1 MPAHPPLPNKPAG
14 GVTPGAQMGPY
25 KIITQLG
32 EGGFGS
38 VYLAEQ
44 SAPVQRRVALKLIKP
59 GMDSRSVMARF
70 EAERQVLALMDHPS
84 VAKVFDAGLTSDGRP
99 FFVMELVRGE
109 PVTRFCELERVSVE
123 DRVRLMIKVCGA
135 VQHAHMKGV
144 LHRDLK
150 PSNILVSM
158 VDNEPL
164 PKVIDFGVAKA
175 LHQRLSD
182 STIYTEMGQM
192 IGTPEYM
199 SPEQARGSADIDTRA
214 DIYALGAILYELL
227 TGVPPLDVRSRRQE
241 GQAALERTIEQ
252 EHPPAPSVRLSEL
265 AKSGQFAAFRGID
278 APTALR
284 RVRGDLD
291 WIVLKCL
298 EKERSRRY
306 SSAAALAEDLDRY
319 LHDDPVLAGPPSTAY
334 RAVKFIKRHRVS
346 VVAGILVSLSLLAG
360 LIGTAFGLARAKL
373 ETAAAESARLDAERA
388 QGESEQARIEAEA
401 AHKQSEQARIES
413 EQARVEAERARD
425 ESEAVTSFLITMIQ
439 SVDPDQSGRDVTV
452 RQVLDQSSSDLSKF
466 ADRPLVEARV
476 RHALG
481 ISYWQLGYLEQ
492 ADMQLPMVVDLR
504 RNTLGPDHRDTLRA
518 IANVGGL
525 RLEQGRFAEA
535 EQYLKE
541 AVDGFTRT
549 LGPGHGLTLGAA
561 SNLAV
566 LYARRGANVE
576 ALDMSRRVYE
586 GQKIARGPDHE
597 QTLGAMINLG
607 DQLSEMG
614 RLDEAEPILKEAVER
629 WERVHGPEKT
639 GTLVALHSWGMHK
652 KNQGEY
658 DQAEAIIRRVIDA
671 RTRVLGEQH
680 VDTLTAIGNLGV
692 ILTSKKMHGEAEVE
706 LSRAWSGMRD
716 TLGDGHP
723 TTLRVLNLLASNL
736 EEQGWPARSRPV
748 IDQIIQSARTLA
760 EQAEIP
766 PGELNDLAHTLLFMR
781 PIEQRDVKTALALTT
796 RACEI
801 ERARNGRDLWRY
813 LDTLAVAQHAC
824 GDSSAALATQRE
836 CIKLIPPSGESF
848 RGELE
853 QRAKE
858 YEQASSMTGSR

>member
-1 MPAHPPLPNKPAG
+1 MHEEPTADNARQAPAPPPPPLAPKHALGPAA
-14 GVTPGAQMGPY
+14 GAEIGPY

-59 GMDSRSVMARF
+59 GMDSRLVMARF

-84 VAKVFDAGLTSDGRP
+84 VAKVFDAGLTPEGRP

-109 PVTRFCELERVSVE
+109 PITRFCELERVNVE
-123 DRVRLMIKVCGA
+123 DRVRLMMKVCGA

-150 PSNILVSM
+150 PSNILVSL
-158 VDNEPL
+158 VDGEPL

-175 LHQRLSD
+175 LHQRLSE

-199 SPEQARGSADIDTRA
+199 SPEQARGSADVDTRA

-227 TGVPPLDVRSRRQE
+227 SGVPPLDVGARRKE

-306 SSAAALAEDLDRY
+306 SSAAALAEDLERY
-319 LHDDPVLAGPPSTAY
+319 LQDDPVLAGPPSATY
-334 RAVKFIKRHRVS
+334 RAAKFIKRHRVAVIAS
-346 VVAGILVSLSLLAG
+346 ALVLLSLVG
-360 LIGTAFGLARAKL
+360 GIIGTTYGLARAKQ
-373 ETAAAESARLDAERA
+373 ETAA
-388 QGESEQARIEAEA
+388 
-401 AHKQSEQARIES
+401 
-413 EQARVEAERARD
+413 AERARD
-425 ESEAVTSFLITMIQ
+425 ESEAVTSFLIKMIE
-439 SVDPDQSGRDVTV
+439 SVDPDEAGRDVTV
-452 RQVLDQSSSDLSKF
+452 RAALDQSSKDLHKSF

-481 ISYWQLGYLEQ
+481 ISYWQLGFLEQ
-492 ADMQLPMVVDLR
+492 ADEHLPAVVDLR
-504 RNTLGPDHRDTLRA
+504 RKALGPEHRDTLRA
-518 IANVGGL
+518 LANVGGL

-535 EQYLKE
+535 EEILKE
-541 AVDGFTRT
+541 AVEGFTTT
-549 LGPGHGLTLGAA
+549 LGPGHGLTLGVA

-566 LYARRGANVE
+566 LYSRRGADQE
-576 ALDMSRRVYE
+576 ALEMSRRVYE

-597 QTLGAMINLG
+597 QTLGALINLG

-614 RLDEAEPILKEAVER
+614 RMDEAEPLLKEAVER
-629 WERVHGPEKT
+629 WERAHGQEKT
-639 GTLVALHSWGMHK
+639 GTLIALHSWGMHK
-652 KNQGEY
+652 KNQGKFDE
-658 DQAEAIIRRVIDA
+658 AEAIIRRVIDA
-671 RTRVLGEQH
+671 RSRILGEQH

-692 ILTSKKMHGEAEVE
+692 ILTSKKQMIEAEAA
-706 LSRAWSGMRD
+706 LTRAWTGMRN

-723 TTLRVLNLLASNL
+723 TTLRVLNLLSTNL
-736 EEQGWPARSRPV
+736 EEQGWPERSRPV
-748 IDQIIQSARTLA
+748 IEQIIHSARTLA
-760 EQAEIP
+760 REPDIG
-766 PGELNDLAHTLLFMR
+766 PGDLNDLAHALLHMQ
-781 PIEQRDVKTALALTT
+781 PAEQQDVNTALALAK
-796 RACEI
+796 RACEV
-801 ERARNGRDLWRY
+801 ERARGGRDLWRF
-813 LDTLAVAQHAC
+813 LDTLAAAQHAAR
-824 GDSSAALATQRE
+824 DSAAALSTQRE
-836 CIKLIPPSGESF
+836 CIRLIPPSGEAY

-853 QRAKE
+853 QRAFE
-858 YEQASSMTGSR
+858 YEQAAAVSGSK